1 VLPLG
6 LVEPDGAVLG
16 VLEVSLV
23 PLPVL
28 EGVLPLGVLPAALP
42 EEVSELPGAR
52 GEVMSLPLRSRG
64 SVSPLRPCAPCQGG
78 ATILGAVLAQAI
90 RWVAEAGG
98 HPGGGPRYNRGVPK
112 DPRLSERSIPAPAGG
127 GARRLTPPRE
137 EIRLLT
143 PRQIFEHLDRF
154 VIGQRAAK
162 RAVATA
168 AHQHLKRIEQRRL
181 GKPSLLRK
189 SNLLLIGPTGSGK
202 THIARKLAEL
212 LEVPFSVVDAT
223 EYTEAGYYGKDV
235 EVMVAELLLK
245 SGHSIDAT
253 ERGIIFIDEIDK
265 IARRNG
271 SARTGAGSRDIGGE
285 GVQQALLKL
294 LEGREIFVP
303 LNVTQHWN
311 KHDFVQVDTSDIL
324 FICAGTFTDLHQVQI
339 DKQVGFGSAGRRMGA
354 ARLRVKELI
363 EYGMLAELLGR
374 LPVQVQLEEL
384 TPDELY
390 QILTAPPDALA
401 REYREALAL
410 DGVELDFQESALR
423 AVVEYAVDKKLGA
436 RALRGILE
444 EVLADVMFEAPERR
458 GEQVAIDRRYAL
470 SRLKRVD
477 AAALRES

>member
-1 VLPLG
+1 MP
-6 LVEPDGAVLG
+6 
-16 VLEVSLV
+16 
-23 PLPVL
+23 
-28 EGVLPLGVLPAALP
+28 
-42 EEVSELPGAR
+42 
-52 GEVMSLPLRSRG
+52 
-64 SVSPLRPCAPCQGG
+64 SPRA
-78 ATILGAVLAQAI
+78 
-90 RWVAEAGG
+90 
-98 HPGGGPRYNRGVPK
+98 
-112 DPRLSERSIPAPAGG
+112 
-127 GARRLTPPRE
+127 E
-137 EIRLLT
+137 EIRVHT
-143 PRQIFEHLDRF
+143 PRQIFEHLDRY
-154 VIGQRAAK
+154 VIGQHTAK

-181 GKPSLLRK
+181 GKPTLLRK
-189 SNLLLIGPTGSGK
+189 SNLLLMGPTGSGK

-235 EVMVAELLLK
+235 EVMVAELLFK
-245 SGHSIDAT
+245 SGHSIEAT

-311 KHDFVQVDTSDIL
+311 KHDFVKVDTSDIL
-324 FICAGTFTDLHQVQI
+324 FICAGTFTDLHQVQV
-339 DKQVGFGSAGRRMGA
+339 DKQVGFGSSSKRMGA
-354 ARLRVKELI
+354 LRLRVKELI

-390 QILTAPPDALA
+390 QILTVPPDALA

-410 DGVELDFQESALR
+410 DGVDLELHDGALR

-436 RALRGILE
+436 RALRSILE
-444 EVLADVMFEAPERR
+444 ELLADVMFDAPEKK
-458 GEQVAIDRRYAL
+458 GEHIVIDRRYAL
-470 SRLKRVD
+470 SRLKKVD
-477 AAALRES
+477 LASLRDT

>member
-1 VLPLG
+1 
-6 LVEPDGAVLG
+6 
-16 VLEVSLV
+16 
-23 PLPVL
+23 
-28 EGVLPLGVLPAALP
+28 
-42 EEVSELPGAR
+42 
-52 GEVMSLPLRSRG
+52 M
-64 SVSPLRPCAPCQGG
+64 
-78 ATILGAVLAQAI
+78 
-90 RWVAEAGG
+90 
-98 HPGGGPRYNRGVPK
+98 PK
-112 DPRLSERSIPAPAGG
+112 DDRPRISERILPSSAGG
-127 GARRLTPPRE
+127 GARRIPSPRAE
-137 EIRLLT
+137 EIRVHT
-143 PRQIFEHLDRF
+143 PRQIFEHLDRY
-154 VIGQRAAK
+154 VIGQHTAK

-181 GKPSLLRK
+181 GKQTLLRK
-189 SNLLLIGPTGSGK
+189 SNLLLMGPTGSGK

-235 EVMVAELLLK
+235 EVMVAELLFK
-245 SGHSIDAT
+245 SGHSIEAT

-271 SARTGAGSRDIGGE
+271 SGRTGAGSRDIGGE

-311 KHDFVQVDTSDIL
+311 KHDFVKVDTSDIL
-324 FICAGTFTDLHQVQI
+324 FICAGTFTDLHQVQV
-339 DKQVGFGSAGRRMGA
+339 DKQVGFGSSSRRMGA

-390 QILTAPPDALA
+390 QILTVPPDALA

-410 DGVELDFQESALR
+410 DGVDLELHDDALR

-436 RALRGILE
+436 RALRSILE
-444 EVLADVMFEAPERR
+444 ELLADVMFDAPEKK
-458 GEQVAIDRRYAL
+458 GEHIVIDRRYAL
-470 SRLKRVD
+470 SRLKKVD
-477 AAALRES
+477 LASLRDT